1 MKTIT
6 LVFLAAFTAW
16 GASVVSRDMATR
28 KIPNA
33 SLRTGLKLLAAA
45 LLALGFYTWM
55 GYAGR
60 EQSFLNYNFY
70 LFLGKH
76 LFWTM
81 LAGII
86 LWYAEVWP
94 AGDAKFFMVVSA
106 ALPLANPYL
115 RNFPDFLFIALLINI
130 FVAAALWAVGSYLA
144 SGFYAVSPSDFY
156 AELWSDVKKR
166 LGELAGGRTGPL
178 AAVMVVNMGFL
189 FLLQQIMSLELRGFV
204 GRVFARTDL
213 LFFFL
218 FILWDKIG
226 DVFSSKRWVYI
237 SVAGYLLYFGLGYF
251 LFPDRLWLVGSAALK
266 NVFRFSII
274 LFFGRFMLEFM
285 MEKKDARFVGPAE
298 LEPGV
303 LLSAKAARTLRENP
317 VFEGLFDDCFKD
329 GLTEEQVEAVRAW
342 MAKLEV
348 REPKIEIVVGRPFA
362 LWIFAGAALT
372 LVLDRNIAGLLK

>member
-6 LVFLAAFTAW
+6 LVFLAVFTAW
-16 GASVVSRDMATR
+16 CASVVSRDMATR

-55 GYAGR
+55 GYTGR

-70 LFLGKH
+70 LFLCKH
-76 LFWTM
+76 LFWTA

-94 AGDAKFFMVVSA
+94 AGDAKFFIVVSA

-178 AAVMVVNMGFL
+178 AAIMVLNMGFL
-189 FLLQQIMSLELRGFV
+189 FLLQQVLSLELRGFV
-204 GRVFARTDL
+204 GKVFARTDL

-237 SVAGYLLYFGLGYF
+237 SAAGYALYFGLGYF
-251 LFPDRLWLVGSAALK
+251 FFPDRLWLVGSAALT

-342 MAKLEV
+342 MAKLDV

-372 LVLDRNIAGLLK
+372 LALDRNIAGLLK